1 MLTAADDSYTHQI
14 VAPAA
19 RTAYT
24 DPAWAERCWHVVDLG
39 DGWMAG
45 TGRAVWP
52 HGGRRTARAGVS
64 TPTLQLSRR
73 VEEPFGPD
81 DDPNRGDVGPI
92 RIETVEPLRELRLV
106 LDEPGLDYG
115 FDLTYR
121 ARSAP
126 VPTERNLIER
136 DGDVLTDYM
145 NFFQSGLYS
154 GVVYADG
161 EERRVED
168 RAGFR
173 DRGWGLRR
181 HEGPARRGLHIACMC
196 EFDDHSLYI
205 LLYETGTGR
214 RAFTNGW
221 LLDAHGVVDVVAE
234 VEHELEFDSQEMTAG
249 TIRVGFASGA
259 ARELQAS
266 VTGRL
271 WISTLGYSLDPQL
284 ERPGADR
291 FDLTDEHVRKRIAG
305 VCEHGCRFES
315 DAGTAHGFVETGLGV
330 HSRYNPEV

>member
-1 MLTAADDSYTHQI
+1 VVENLTAADDSYTHQI

-45 TGRAVWP
+45 AGRAVWA

-73 VEEPFGPD
+73 VEEPFDQD

-92 RIETVEPLRELRLV
+92 RIDTVEPLREIRLV
-106 LDEPGLDYG
+106 LEEPGLDFG

-121 ARSAP
+121 ARSAG

-136 DGDVLTDYM
+136 EGVVLTDYM

-154 GVVYADG
+154 GVVYANG
-161 EERRVED
+161 EERRIED

-181 HEGPARRGLHIACMC
+181 HEGPARRGLHIACMS
-196 EFDDHSLYI
+196 EFDDHALYI
-205 LLYETGTGR
+205 LLYETGSGR

-221 LLDAHGVVDVVAE
+221 LLDGDGVVDVVTE
-234 VEHELEFDSQEMTAG
+234 VEHELEFDGQEMTAG
-249 TIRVGFASGA
+249 TIGVGLASGA
-259 ARELQAS
+259 SRELQAS

-271 WISTLGYSLDPQL
+271 WISTLGYTLDPEL
-284 ERPGADR
+284 EGPGTNR
-291 FDLTDEHVRKRIAG
+291 FDLLDEGVRTRIAG
-305 VCEHGCRFES
+305 VCEQACRFES
-315 DAGTAHGFVETGLGV
+315 GAGVAHGFVETGLGV
-330 HSRYNPEV
+330 HPR